1 MKKIDLNRLFGSEQ
15 SKLNFFYHSILT
27 FRLQTDS
34 IIEMFDTENLIG
46 ASSEEEVFNYLMKN
60 LNGCHDALIFLF
72 NVLHNDQEHQKQEFY
87 KYYQKLVISRK
98 TNKEL
103 FIEYLRDIEDV
114 DYYNIVKMKKEDYT
128 LEDYKVLGNFQRKY
142 ALSSSYIADVIGK
155 QNSTYGFCLKRVFQ
169 DDPYFLNE
177 YQQLMDYTTYLS
189 QIHHKSSQG
198 S

>member
-1 MKKIDLNRLFGSEQ
+1 MEKIDLNRLFGSEQ

-34 IIEMFDTENLIG
+34 IVEMFDTENLIG

-60 LNGCHDALIFLF
+60 LNSCHDAWIFLF

-98 TNKEL
+98 TNKQL

-142 ALSSSYIADVIGK
+142 ALSSS
-155 QNSTYGFCLKRVFQ
+155 
-169 DDPYFLNE
+169 
-177 YQQLMDYTTYLS
+177 
-189 QIHHKSSQG
+189 
-198 S
+198 